1 MAGKTVLILGGGT
14 GGLVA
19 AHRLRRMLPKHHR
32 VVLVDRSPL
41 YAFAPSFTWVMMG
54 KRDARRITRD
64 LRSLTKKGI
73 EFVMGE
79 VERIDPPAKRVVVA
93 GSDLEY
99 DYLIV
104 ALGAQYSSDEI
115 EGLGQSW
122 TFYHV
127 DGAEGLRERLETF
140 TSGRVAIV
148 VSSLPYKCPAAPY
161 EGALLLDD
169 HFRRRKMRD
178 DVEIHVYTPENSPL
192 GAAGA
197 PVGER
202 VVKLLA
208 ARGIG
213 FTAGV
218 KLAEADHRS
227 RQLRFEG
234 DTTAAFDLLIATPI
248 HHCPAVLRECSLAG
262 ESGWVEVDR
271 ETLATGFENVYAV
284 GDATFIPLGDGKAL
298 PKTGMFAHGQAEVV
312 SRNVAAEIAGGE
324 PIWAFGGQ
332 GGCFLSASAGKAA
345 FVTGS
350 FFAEPGPDVRLRG
363 PNRRWHWAKAG
374 YERLWLWRW
383 F

>member
-1 MAGKTVLILGGGT
+1 LAGKTVLILGGGT

-19 AHRLRRMLPKHHR
+19 AHRLRRMLAKEHR
-32 VVLVDRSPL
+32 VVLVDRTPF
-41 YAFAPSFTWVMMG
+41 YTFAPSYTWVMTG
-54 KRDARRITRD
+54 KRDPRRITRD

-73 EFVMGE
+73 EFAMGE
-79 VERIDPPAKRVVVA
+79 IERIDASGKRVVVA
-93 GSDLEY
+93 GREFGY

-122 TFYHV
+122 TFYHL
-127 DGAEGLRERLETF
+127 DGAEGLRERLQTF

-148 VSSLPYKCPAAPY
+148 VSALPYKSPAAPY

-169 HFRRRKMRD
+169 QFRRRKVRD
-178 DVEIHVYTPENSPL
+178 DVEIHVYTPEITPL
-192 GAAGA
+192 TAAGA
-197 PVGER
+197 HVGER
-202 VVKLLA
+202 FVELLA
-208 ARGIG
+208 GRGIG
-213 FTAGV
+213 FTAGT
-218 KLAEADHRS
+218 KLAEVDHRS
-227 RQLRFEG
+227 RQLRFESG
-234 DTTAAFDLLIATPI
+234 ASAAFDLLIATPL
-248 HHCPAVLRECSLAG
+248 HRCPAVLRESGLAG

-271 ETLATGFENVYAV
+271 ETLAI
-284 GDATFIPLGDGKAL
+284 GDATNIPLGDGKAL
-298 PKTGMFAHGQAEVV
+298 PKTGVFAHGQAEVV
-312 SRNVAAEIAGGE
+312 SRNVAAEIADGE

-345 FVTGS
+345 FVTGN

>member
-1 MAGKTVLILGGGT
+1 LTGKTVLILGGGS

-19 AHRLRRMLPKHHR
+19 AHRLRRMLAKEHR

-41 YAFAPSFTWVMMG
+41 YTFAPSYTWVMTG

-79 VERIDPPAKRVVVA
+79 VERIDPSRNRVVVA
-93 GSDLEY
+93 GSELGY

-115 EGLGQSW
+115 AGLGQSW
-122 TFYHV
+122 TFYHL
-127 DGAEGLRERLETF
+127 DGAEGLRERLATF
-140 TSGRVAIV
+140 TAGRVAIV
-148 VSSLPYKCPAAPY
+148 VSALPYKSPAAPY

-169 HFRRRKMRD
+169 QFRRSNIRGD
-178 DVEIHVYTPENSPL
+178 IDIHVYTPEVTPL
-192 GAAGA
+192 SAAGA
-197 PVGER
+197 HVGER
-202 VVKLLA
+202 VVELLS
-208 ARGIG
+208 ARGIE
-213 FTAGV
+213 FTAGT
-218 KLAEADHRS
+218 KLAEVGHQS
-227 RQLRFEG
+227 RQLRFESG
-234 DTTAAFDLLIATPI
+234 APAAFDLLIATPL
-248 HHCPAVLRECSLAG
+248 HHCPAVLRECGLTG

-271 ETLATGFENVYAV
+271 ETLSTGFENVYTI
-284 GDATFIPLGDGKAL
+284 GDATNVPLGDGKAL
-298 PKTGMFAHGQAEVV
+298 PKTGVFAHGQAEVV
-312 SRNVAAEIAGGE
+312 SRNIAAEIAGGE

-332 GGCFLSASAGKAA
+332 GGCFLSASARKAA
-345 FVTGS
+345 FVTGN
-350 FFAEPGPDVRLRG
+350 FFAEPGPDVHFRG